1 MKKKFLMVLLTIF
14 VFCIGIAFS
23 ACGKVDFKYTID
35 FVVDGEVIASVGTD
49 SETIAMPKN
58 PTKEGYSFD
67 GWYWDEGKWYQEFTL
82 ASIAE
87 QPLQEENNFK
97 VYAKWKSTEFYF
109 VQFSAGSGNGEM
121 QEQKIPVGELTALTK
136 NTFTARKGYVFDG
149 WEYQSNRYDD
159 GEKVLDICEA
169 GETITLY
176 AQWREAYYTIKYDAN
191 GGTGTMTDR
200 RRQIGYD
207 LCENRPYFEPP
218 TGKEFNSWNTKADGT
233 GLSVPAYTDIPIS
246 TKEGDIITLYA
257 IWSFAET
264 TFYFDSNGGSG
275 YMPSPLVV
283 YYGDKT
289 PAANEYTPPKAYMVF
304 GSWNTKADGTG
315 IKILETDILQDF
327 MTAESITL
335 YAQWKIIENNNED
348 NNENYKVISIE
359 KASDFDL
366 LRGNSTNTVAFLK
379 NDIDFNG
386 ASLLPIGTY
395 ENPFNAVFY
404 GNGYALSNFTI
415 GNTSTIVCDAGSS
428 FFGVIGRNGHIQAL
442 GLENF
447 TCIGVSVASFA
458 SSNQGKIES
467 CYSNGSL
474 IGQNYYGESFVLSIA
489 GIACNN
495 EAGSV
500 LNCYYTGTIQG
511 ETTAS
516 AHAYGIADRGTIT
529 NCFSACSVILQS
541 EDNVGSSS
549 FRTIGDNGSSTIK
562 TNCYYYKEMPVSIN
576 GTALSATDLYQQNSD
591 FRKEASEINGVD
603 FFTDKLNWS
612 TEIWDLGYLTQIDV
626 ANRKLPKLKNQTV

>member
-1 MKKKFLMVLLTIF
+1 MKKKFLMLLLTIF
-14 VFCIGIAFS
+14 VFCIGIVFS

-35 FVVDGEVIASVGTD
+35 FVVDGEIVASVGTD

-58 PTKEGYSFD
+58 PIKEGYSFD

-136 NTFTARKGYVFDG
+136 NNFTARKGYVFDG

-191 GGTGTMTDR
+191 GGTGTMSDR
-200 RRQIGYD
+200 KSLIGYD

-218 TGKEFNSWNTKADGT
+218 AGKEFNSWNTKADGT
-233 GLSVPAYTDIPIS
+233 GLRVPAYTDVPIS

-275 YMPSPLVV
+275 YMDEHTVDTFKSDTATNEFVAPS
-283 YYGDKT
+283 
-289 PAANEYTPPKAYMVF
+289 AYMEF
-304 GSWNTKADGTG
+304 DSWNTHADGTG
-315 IKILETDILQDF
+315 VKILETDDLRNF
-327 MTAESITL
+327 MLDATVTL
-335 YAQWKIIENNNED
+335 YAQWKIKSTANIIN
-348 NNENYKVISIE
+348 VT
-359 KASDFDL
+359 KASDFNQL
-366 LRGNSTNTVAFLK
+366 KGASSNTLVILK

-386 ASLLPIGTY
+386 ATLSPLGT
-395 ENPFNAVFY
+395 ETNPFNATFM
-404 GNGYALSNFTI
+404 GNGHVLSHFKI
-415 GNTSTIVCDAGSS
+415 GSETTIVNDGFAS
-428 FFGVIGRNGHIQAL
+428 FFGTVGEYGAVNSL
-442 GLENF
+442 GLYNF
-447 TCIGVSVASFA
+447 KCVGINVASFA
-458 SSNQGKIES
+458 TCNQGIIKNCYADGTLSATNYGDNEFIVNKI
-467 CYSNGSL
+467 CG
-474 IGQNYYGESFVLSIA
+474 IA
-489 GIACNN
+489 GGNVEGIV
-495 EAGSV
+495 E
-500 LNCYYTGTIQG
+500 NCYFSGNIN
-511 ETTAS
+511 ADS
-516 AHAYGIADRGTIT
+516 AFLDVFGIADCGTIT
-529 NCFSACSVILQS
+529 NCLSAGFSIVLQCN
-541 EDNVGSSS
+541 DLS
-549 FRTIGDNGSSTIK
+549 FLNFFTICENGSQTTK
-562 TNCYYYKEMPVSIN
+562 NNCYYYDETVVSIN
-576 GTALSATDLYQQNSD
+576 GTTQSSSYLMQSEPYGNKT
-591 FRKEASEINGVD
+591 ASELNDISFYTDALKWSSGV
-603 FFTDKLNWS
+603 
-612 TEIWDLGYLTQIDV
+612 WDLKSSLEIDV